1 LATKLLPEID
11 ARPRNRILRALP
23 PDAYQ
28 RLLPDLETIPIW
40 AKFVFHRA
48 GEPMEYVYFPNGG
61 VASLTTV
68 MKDGTMVEAATI
80 GHEGVI
86 GLDAFF
92 TDRPVATGQSMVQV
106 PDTSAERLTVVAFR
120 RELALHGVLAELM
133 GEYAETTI
141 KQLMHAAACNAL
153 HKIQERCCRWL
164 LMVHDRVDG
173 DAFDLSHEFLGVMLG
188 VRRQSVTEVAGT
200 LQDAGLLTYRHGHV
214 RVLDRQGLEAGA
226 CECYA
231 LMRRN
236 FEALFR

>member
-106 PDTSAERLTVVAFR
+106 PDTSAERLTVLAFR